1 MSELKKGAL
10 STVEMNYIRQNCF
23 DLSIDEIATELK
35 RTTGPIRRF
44 IERENLKARDLTT
57 HEHLLGTLKSR
68 YYYKELLR
76 QFDEDELI
84 FFEQQWI
91 DYFHQF
97 NEDVIHTEEM
107 QIIEVI
113 RTEILLNRNM
123 KSKKRATEDID
134 MLRELIDAERDK
146 SPDDQDAQ
154 ALSVYLTQLGS
165 LMGSQSSY
173 VREYTDLLQKK
184 QQHMKDL
191 KGTREQRK
199 RVADDAKT
207 NFTLWL
213 RETESPEFKRMVG
226 SEIVVNSIAAD
237 KVRKRLS
244 EYHRFEDGEY
254 DQPLFNSDNIINEE
268 EEEVENGS
276 D

>member
-1 MSELKKGAL
+1 MSEVKFKKGAL
-10 STVEMNYIRQNCF
+10 STEEMNYIRQNCF
-23 DLSIDEIATELK
+23 DLSIDEIAEKLK
-35 RTTGPIRRF
+35 RTVGPVRRF

-76 QFDEDELI
+76 QLDEDEML
-84 FFEQQWI
+84 FFEQQWV

-123 KSKKRATEDID
+123 KNKKQANEDIKN
-134 MLRELIDAERDK
+134 LRDLIDQERDQ
-146 SPDDQDAQ
+146 PPEMQDTQ

-199 RVADDAKT
+199 RIADDAKT

-226 SEIVVNSIAAD
+226 SEIAVQAIAAD
-237 KVRKRLS
+237 KVRKKLS

-254 DQPLFNSDNIINEE
+254 DQPLFNSENIIEDSEE
-268 EEEVENGS
+268 
-276 D
+276 

>member
-1 MSELKKGAL
+1 MEARMSEVKFKKGAL
-10 STVEMNYIRQNCF
+10 STEEMNYIRQNCF
-23 DLSIDEIATELK
+23 DLSIDEIAEKLK
-35 RTTGPIRRF
+35 RTVGPVRRF

-76 QFDEDELI
+76 QLDEDEML
-84 FFEQQWI
+84 FFEQQWV

-123 KSKKRATEDID
+123 KNKKQANEDIKN
-134 MLRELIDAERDK
+134 LRDLIDQERDQ
-146 SPDDQDAQ
+146 PPETQDTQ

-199 RVADDAKT
+199 RIADDAKT

-226 SEIVVNSIAAD
+226 SEIAVQAIAAD
-237 KVRKRLS
+237 KVRKKLS

-254 DQPLFNSDNIINEE
+254 DQPLFNSENIIEDSEE
-268 EEEVENGS
+268 
-276 D
+276 

>member
-10 STVEMNYIRQNCF
+10 SLQEMNYIRQNCF
-23 DLSIDEIATELK
+23 DLSIDEIAKELA
-35 RTTGPIRRF
+35 RRPDPIRRF
-44 IERENLKARDLTT
+44 IEKENLKARDLTT

-68 YYYKELLR
+68 YYHKELLQ
-76 QFDEDELI
+76 QFDQDEMM
-84 FFEQQWI
+84 FFEQQWV

-123 KSKKRATEDID
+123 KSKKQATEDINV
-134 MLRELIDAERDK
+134 LRRLIDIERDK
-146 SPDDQDAQ
+146 APEDQDTQ
-154 ALSVYLTQLGS
+154 ALSIYLTQLGS

-213 RETESPEFKRMVG
+213 RETETPEFKRMVG
-226 SEIVVNSIAAD
+226 SEIIINSIAAD
-237 KVRKRLS
+237 KVRKKLS

-254 DQPLFNSDNIINEE
+254 DQPLFNSENIINEE
-268 EEEVENGS
+268 EEEVEYGN